1 MAIARVLLLAHAV
14 SVLSQSVPA
23 PSDQPGCTR
32 LIVTT
37 ATTDWAWEQ
46 SWLISAGSEVFE
58 SATPLAENAI
68 VENAICVEAGS
79 HTITLVDSADDGWTA
94 GSYVKIDLD
103 AGGGS
108 VLPET
113 TMTSGG
119 ERTVTFDVS
128 VAPPASPP
136 PPGPPGPPP
145 NPPGVKSHETCHL
158 HIRGVRGGG
167 DDAAFGV
174 TMMQIAEVTIYDPAG
189 VPLPVLT
196 SSSDC
201 EPHDGETSAEALDR
215 NPFSK
220 WRCLPNFDGATLD
233 IEFDSSRV
241 VGSYTLTTGDDH
253 PERDPTNWT
262 LSCVDVSGTIS
273 QLSVVDGVEPPEER
287 KMVYGLQL
295 MSSHP
300 PIPPPAPPASPSP
313 PLPPPSLPPLPAA
326 PCWDVS
332 VTTVTTTYA
341 SEQSWFIDGSKFHAS
356 PAFIDNNQD
365 VQVVCLEMGPHTIT
379 LMDSFWSYDGW
390 SYDGWSYDSDVKI
403 VDALTGYVLLAPTT
417 LGSSGSSKTEPFEVV
432 GDYASPPPAPPMTPP
447 GVTHHISCHIEF
459 LSVLSGDMLQ
469 IGEIT
474 LYDTDGNALLDPEA
488 SSGCALKMNAD
499 DLPDRPRHAVDGDPA
514 TMWQCEFDETPK
526 LTLEFDTA
534 KHLGAYQITSAAMNA
549 ASPGG
554 NPTSWTLTCS
564 DRDGAETVLSS
575 VPPMDACTG
584 SVSTGCAPE
593 DPQTPYDM
601 VSLLPSPPA
610 APSPPALPLPPA
622 PPPLPP
628 CFHFK
633 VKAVLTSWAY
643 EQSWAIASPEGAI
656 ILERAYTFDDDY
668 GTDEADV
675 CLEPGA
681 HTVCLYDDGAFVGD
695 GWSMGSSLTIEE
707 NCGGANCTALVDGAT
722 IIDGAEGCFDFHS
735 GLEPPSPPPSPPTAP
750 PPPCFGVKVTT
761 TSTAFASE
769 MSWEITGVS
778 SREGPAFN
786 DNDIDE
792 TDVCLE
798 PGAHTVCLRD
808 SWGDGW
814 STGSSL
820 TIEENCGGANCTAL
834 VDGATI
840 IDEDGFVTALEEC
853 FDFHSGPAP
862 PPPPPLPPAIPG
874 NVFRYVATPMTRAE
888 AQAHCMT
895 MDTSYGLPN
904 HLASVQNDAENA
916 QVLELCQASSTG
928 LGCWLGYS
936 SSADNASAP
945 WAWDDS
951 TEGGYMNWDSGYN
964 LNEPLQLSLAG
975 DTVGAIMQT
984 ETAFSWL
991 DLVDRTEGRW
1001 AAADPSLRRPF
1012 VCLEKYIEPP
1022 SPPLP
1027 PPPPPP
1033 LLPPSPP
1040 LLPPGARTFFGLS
1053 LEMTVSYSTYP

>member
-1 MAIARVLLLAHAV
+1 
-14 SVLSQSVPA
+14 
-23 PSDQPGCTR
+23 
-32 LIVTT
+32 VTT
-37 ATTDWAWEQ
+37 VTTDWAWEQ

-119 ERTVTFDVS
+119 EMVVTFDVT

-356 PAFIDNNQD
+356 PAFINNNQD

-379 LMDSFWSYDGW
+379 LMDSFG
-390 SYDGWSYDSDVKI
+390 DGWSYDSDVKI

-469 IGEIT
+469 W
-474 LYDTDGNALLDPEA
+474 
-488 SSGCALKMNAD
+488 M
-499 DLPDRPRHAVDGDPA
+499 RP
-514 TMWQCEFDETPK
+514 QDE
-526 LTLEFDTA
+526 
-534 KHLGAYQITSAAMNA
+534 
-549 ASPGG
+549 
-554 NPTSWTLTCS
+554 
-564 DRDGAETVLSS
+564 
-575 VPPMDACTG
+575 
-584 SVSTGCAPE
+584 
-593 DPQTPYDM
+593 
-601 VSLLPSPPA
+601 
-610 APSPPALPLPPA
+610 
-622 PPPLPP
+622 
-628 CFHFK
+628 
-633 VKAVLTSWAY
+633 
-643 EQSWAIASPEGAI
+643 
-656 ILERAYTFDDDY
+656 
-668 GTDEADV
+668 
-675 CLEPGA
+675 
-681 HTVCLYDDGAFVGD
+681 
-695 GWSMGSSLTIEE
+695 
-707 NCGGANCTALVDGAT
+707 
-722 IIDGAEGCFDFHS
+722 
-735 GLEPPSPPPSPPTAP
+735 
-750 PPPCFGVKVTT
+750 
-761 TSTAFASE
+761 
-769 MSWEITGVS
+769 
-778 SREGPAFN
+778 
-786 DNDIDE
+786 
-792 TDVCLE
+792 
-798 PGAHTVCLRD
+798 
-808 SWGDGW
+808 
-814 STGSSL
+814 
-820 TIEENCGGANCTAL
+820 
-834 VDGATI
+834 
-840 IDEDGFVTALEEC
+840 
-853 FDFHSGPAP
+853 
-862 PPPPPLPPAIPG
+862 
-874 NVFRYVATPMTRAE
+874 
-888 AQAHCMT
+888 
-895 MDTSYGLPN
+895 
-904 HLASVQNDAENA
+904 
-916 QVLELCQASSTG
+916 
-928 LGCWLGYS
+928 
-936 SSADNASAP
+936 
-945 WAWDDS
+945 
-951 TEGGYMNWDSGYN
+951 
-964 LNEPLQLSLAG
+964 
-975 DTVGAIMQT
+975 
-984 ETAFSWL
+984 
-991 DLVDRTEGRW
+991 
-1001 AAADPSLRRPF
+1001 RR
-1012 VCLEKYIEPP
+1012 
-1022 SPPLP
+1022 
-1027 PPPPPP
+1027 
-1033 LLPPSPP
+1033 
-1040 LLPPGARTFFGLS
+1040 
-1053 LEMTVSYSTYP
+1053 